1 MKRVILFVY
10 VALVVVLAVTT
21 FVGQARGAAFAGAH
35 VYHAV
40 WFALLWGVLAV
51 LTLVACVRMRLWRRV
66 PLLLLHGSFLVIL
79 GGALITFLWG
89 EQGYVHLEE
98 GRETDRFVARD
109 GGQLLPLPFSLRLD
123 SFRVQCYPGTDAPE
137 DYISHVRLSGKQGE
151 GIRTAT
157 VSMNRILMH
166 EG

>member
-21 FVGQARGAAFAGAH
+21 FVGQARGTAFAGAH

-66 PLLLLHGSFLVIL
+66 PLLSCRCCCFMAPSWSF
-79 GGALITFLWG
+79 WG
-89 EQGYVHLEE
+89 E
-98 GRETDRFVARD
+98 
-109 GGQLLPLPFSLRLD
+109 P
-123 SFRVQCYPGTDAPE
+123 
-137 DYISHVRLSGKQGE
+137 
-151 GIRTAT
+151 
-157 VSMNRILMH
+157 
-166 EG
+166 